1 MDCRSGGF
9 AMPLYRFR
17 IVPDEP
23 GDDVVLS
30 FPDDHAAL
38 EQAGA
43 TLRDLLVEAAQR
55 GRTTHKDVQVKR
67 VDGSLVGTASAKE
80 E

>member
-1 MDCRSGGF
+1 MGGEL

-30 FPDDHAAL
+30 FPDDRAAL
-38 EQAGA
+38 QQAGA
-43 TLRDLLVEAAQR
+43 TLRDLLVEAAHR

-67 VDGSLVGTASAKE
+67 VDGTLVGTASAE
-80 E
+80 EE